1 MADDVTLPGI
11 GDAVETQQNADGSH
25 RQVVAVAETPVDQNL
40 MLRLLAALSQTVDP
54 VTGRMRV
61 LIDPIGGAQTLGTV
75 TALGTVTTVTGVT
88 TVTTVTTVATVTNL
102 AQIGGVQ
109 ANSQILDAMQASW
122 AMSVRPRI
130 T

>member
-40 MLRLLAALSQTVDP
+40 MLEILAALSQTVDP

-75 TALGTVTTVTGVT
+75 TGVTTVS

-102 AQIGGVQ
+102 SQVGGIQ
-109 ANSQILDAMQASW
+109 ASSHIFDAMQAAW
-122 AMSVRPRI
+122 AVSLRGRI

>member
-11 GDAVETQQNADGSH
+11 GDAVETHQNADGSH

-40 MLRLLAALSQTVDP
+40 MLEALSALSQTVDP

-75 TALGTVTTVTGVT
+75 TTVTGVT
-88 TVTTVTTVATVTNL
+88 TVTTVTTVAAVTNL
-102 AQIGGVQ
+102 AQIGGALATGTVQ
-109 ANSQILDAMQASW
+109 DTMAAAW
-122 AMSVRPRI
+122 AQLVRPRI

>member
-11 GDAVETQQNADGSH
+11 GDAVETKQNADGSH

-40 MLRLLAALSQTVDP
+40 MLEILSALSQTVDP

-75 TALGTVTTVTGVT
+75 TGVTTVS

-102 AQIGGVQ
+102 SQVGGIQ
-109 ANSQILDAMQASW
+109 ASSHIFDAMQAAW
-122 AMSVRPRI
+122 AVSLRGRI

>member
-75 TALGTVTTVTGVT
+75 TTVTGVT

>member
-40 MLRLLAALSQTVDP
+40 MLEILAALSQTVDP

-61 LIDPIGGAQTLGTV
+61 LIDPIGGAQS
-75 TALGTVTTVTGVT
+75 LGTVTTVT
-88 TVTTVTTVATVTNL
+88 TVSTVTNL
-102 AQIGGVQ
+102 AQVGGVQ
-109 ANSQILDAMQASW
+109 ASSQIFDAMQAAW
-122 AMSVRPRI
+122 AVSLRGRI

>member
-40 MLRLLAALSQTVDP
+40 MLEILAALSQTVDP

-88 TVTTVTTVATVTNL
+88 TVATVTNL
-102 AQIGGVQ
+102 AQVGGVQ

>member
-25 RQVVAVAETPVDQNL
+25 RQVVAVAETPIDQNL
-40 MLRLLAALSQTVDP
+40 MLEILSALSQTVDP

-88 TVTTVTTVATVTNL
+88 TVTTVATVTNL
-102 AQIGGVQ
+102 AQVGGVQ
-109 ANSQILDAMQASW
+109 ANSHIFDAMQAAW
-122 AMSVRPRI
+122 AVSLRGRI

>member
-40 MLRLLAALSQTVDP
+40 MLEILAALSQTVDP

-61 LIDPIGGAQTLGTV
+61 LIDPIGGAQTLGTI
-75 TALGTVTTVTGVT
+75 TTVSTVTGVT

>member
-40 MLRLLAALSQTVDP
+40 MLEILAALSQTVDP

-61 LIDPIGGAQTLGTV
+61 LIDPIGGAQTLGTI
-75 TALGTVTTVTGVT
+75 TTVSTVTGVT

-109 ANSQILDAMQASW
+109 ANSKILDAMQASW

>member
-11 GDAVETQQNADGSH
+11 GDAVETRQNADGSH

-40 MLRLLAALSQTVDP
+40 MLETLAALSQTVDP

-75 TALGTVTTVTGVT
+75 TGVTTVS

-102 AQIGGVQ
+102 SQVGGIQ
-109 ANSQILDAMQASW
+109 ASSQIFDAMQAAW
-122 AMSVRPRI
+122 AVSLRGRI

>member
-1 MADDVTLPGI
+1 MADDVMLPGI

-40 MLRLLAALSQTVDP
+40 MLEALSALSQTVDP

-75 TALGTVTTVTGVT
+75 TTVTGVT
-88 TVTTVTTVATVTNL
+88 TVTTVTTVAAVTNL
-102 AQIGGVQ
+102 AQIGGALATGTVQ
-109 ANSQILDAMQASW
+109 DTMAAAW
-122 AMSVRPRI
+122 AQLVRPRI

>member
-40 MLRLLAALSQTVDP
+40 MLEILAALSQTVDP
-54 VTGRMRV
+54 VAGRMRV

-75 TALGTVTTVTGVT
+75 TTVTGVT
-88 TVTTVTTVATVTNL
+88 TVSTVTTVTTVSTVTNL
-102 AQIGGVQ
+102 AQVGGVQ
-109 ANSQILDAMQASW
+109 ANSQIFDAMQAAW
-122 AMSVRPRI
+122 AVSLRGRI

>member
-1 MADDVTLPGI
+1 MADDVMLPGI

-25 RQVVAVAETPVDQNL
+25 RQVVAVAETPVDLNL
-40 MLRLLAALSQTVDP
+40 MLEALSALSQTVDP

-75 TALGTVTTVTGVT
+75 TTVTGVT
-88 TVTTVTTVATVTNL
+88 TVTTVTTVAAVTNL
-102 AQIGGVQ
+102 AQIGGALATGTVQ
-109 ANSQILDAMQASW
+109 DTMAAAW
-122 AMSVRPRI
+122 AQLVRPRI

>member
-11 GDAVETQQNADGSH
+11 GDAVETRQNADGSH

-40 MLRLLAALSQTVDP
+40 MLEILAALSQTVDP

-75 TALGTVTTVTGVT
+75 TTVTTVS
-88 TVTTVTTVATVTNL
+88 TVTNL
-102 AQIGGVQ
+102 AQVGGVQ
-109 ANSQILDAMQASW
+109 ASSQIFDAMQAAW
-122 AMSVRPRI
+122 AVSLRGRI

>member
-11 GDAVETQQNADGSH
+11 GDAVETRQNADGSH

-40 MLRLLAALSQTVDP
+40 MLEILAALSQTVDP

-75 TALGTVTTVTGVT
+75 T
-88 TVTTVTTVATVTNL
+88 TVTTVTTVSTVTNL
-102 AQIGGVQ
+102 AQVGGVQ
-109 ANSQILDAMQASW
+109 ASSQIFDAMQAAW
-122 AMSVRPRI
+122 AVSLRGRI